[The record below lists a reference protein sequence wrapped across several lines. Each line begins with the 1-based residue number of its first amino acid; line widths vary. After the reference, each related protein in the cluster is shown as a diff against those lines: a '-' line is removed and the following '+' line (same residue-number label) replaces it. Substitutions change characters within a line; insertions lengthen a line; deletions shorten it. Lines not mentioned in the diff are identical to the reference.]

1 MNPVDISNILLN
13 ENGYFYKK
21 KKSKI
26 AKSDIE
32 KLFRQCLTD
41 KAANK
46 SYEPMIRA
54 SLFESGK
61 EVAKY
66 SVLIFD
72 YQQRPSF
79 MKADAHLWERK
90 TGLFIILEHLD
101 YLAVIRKNVSGAHH
115 LYQIVEEIDYSILT
129 NFMVTD
135 TSKFEKIISSNLN
148 TAENATQTKSAEGI
162 DLKGVMSRFSISKQI
177 INAVRLDNGGEKSS
191 ITLNT
196 SRVNSLNIRN
206 DFEPALFWL
215 IKIIKLIDVA
225 YKAPKTNSFVAGFAK
240 PLVFSTEIKTL
251 QPKFLF
257 LRFQS
262 VKDALEAGLISDA
275 FTQDDKGKK
284 NKVDLVAFLDSNSK
298 LFSLTRYDA
307 RTYSHGNT
315 SIKLNLN
322 TISFRDPSFQE
333 IQVSFGGPDSVSLQ
347 EYINLQQQFIV
358 TFDKPDYAYTHR
370 KIFQDHRL
378 LEDLD
383 IFMDTFIAEPHLA
396 KVTSEKGKTTKTS
409 KIFSARSIFGY
420 LESKYLSTV
429 DCMICDDMG
438 TEWGDHISVKGDEIT
453 FYHSK
458 YDKPGLSAT
467 KLEVVFGQ
475 AQKNLAFIAM
485 TDEMVSKRALRW
497 SSNYSK
503 TSIPRIRKHDGSGM
517 TPIESVKRSIA
528 RAAGSGNLQAK
539 VYVVINFL
547 SKSQLSASLAKV
559 KGGETFHDQGVTL
572 QILWFVNSLLASAND
587 IGARFKIICRP

>member
-1 MNPVDISNILLN
+1 MNPIDISNILLN

-21 KKSKI
+21 KKGKI
-26 AKSDIE
+26 AKADLE
-32 KLFRQCLTD
+32 KLFRQCLD
-41 KAANK
+41 GKAANK
-46 SYEPMIRA
+46 SYVPVIRA

-61 EVAKY
+61 EIAKY

-79 MKADAHLWERK
+79 LKADAHLWETK
-90 TGLFIILEHLD
+90 TGLFVILEHLD
-101 YLAVIRKNVSGAHH
+101 YLALIRKNVSGAYH
-115 LYQIVEEIDYSILT
+115 LYQIAEEIDYSILA
-129 NFMVTD
+129 NFMVTN

-148 TAENATQTKSAEGI
+148 TAENATQIKSAEAI
-162 DLKGVMSRFSISKQI
+162 DLKGIMSRFSISKQI
-177 INAVRLDNGGEKSS
+177 INAVRLDNSGEKSS

-215 IKIIKLIDVA
+215 IKIIKLIDGA
-225 YKAPKTNSFVAGFAK
+225 YKSPRVNSFLAGFAK
-240 PLVFSTEIKTL
+240 PLIFSTEIKKL
-251 QPKFLF
+251 QPQYLF

-262 VKDALEAGLISDA
+262 IKDALEAGLISEA
-275 FTQDDKGKK
+275 FTEDDKGKK
-284 NKVDLVAFLDSNSK
+284 NKVDLVAFMDDNSK
-298 LFSLTRYDA
+298 LFSLTMYDA
-307 RTYSHGNT
+307 RTYTCGDT
-315 SIKLNLN
+315 SIKINLN
-322 TISFRDPSFQE
+322 TISFRDPAFQE
-333 IQVSFGGPDSVSLQ
+333 TRISFDGPESVSLQ

-383 IFMDTFIAEPHLA
+383 IFMDTFIAEPLLA
-396 KVTSEKGKTTKTS
+396 KVTSEKGKPSKTS
-409 KIFSARSIFGY
+409 KNFSTTSIFGY
-420 LESKYLSTV
+420 LELKLLSGV

-438 TEWGDHISVKGDEIT
+438 TEWGDHISIKGDEIA

-458 YDKPGLSAT
+458 YDKPGLSAS

-485 TDEMVSKRALRW
+485 TDEMVAKRTKRW
-497 SSNYSK
+497 ASNYTK
-503 TSIPRIRKHDGSGM
+503 TLITRIRKHDGSGA
-517 TPIESVKRSIA
+517 TPIKSVEKSIA
-528 RAAGSGNLQAK
+528 RAAGSGNLQPK
-539 VYVVINFL
+539 VFVVINFL
-547 SKSQLSASLAKV
+547 SKSELAASLAKV
-559 KGGETFHDQGVTL
+559 KAGKTFHDQGVTL

-587 IGARFKIICRP
+587 IGVRFKIICRP